1 MAYSYLSPEN
11 TATEKGHASGTAQ
24 TALLG
29 STAPTTYASNT
40 GHTAQATRTDIGHA
54 ETHSEHTSHGTSH
67 SSHSSLHG
75 TGITLQQPGSNPEM
89 IVQLKVDLGE
99 LMECEEGTM
108 RQQIPENDRNSP
120 AALHS
125 TQDLQGMESD
135 ISGSIDTVASIPLK
149 GCGRSKDS
157 DDDDDGR
164 RKRMQIIAYQLS
176 SVRSSNLADE
186 ANGEDLHGILPG
198 LEVVAMSLPHDDGD
212 SRSSRVGD
220 STIDVLVLPEQ
231 LTRQSPVPDGG
242 GCRDRD
248 GGGMWESDSNHI
260 GSGGGFNCE
269 QDVRSSGGD
278 LSDCAHWRGSNR
290 QPLQP
295 QLSSS
300 VYRVGCPAGDGFR
313 SRQESDVAR
322 MPNQPRSLGVQAV
335 EEQVEN
341 SVMLVFAEPGDRYGT
356 VMLKVVPDYCG
367 AVLTAPFSEQRHI
380 EPSTHNNGPAL
391 ESIDHRQRE
400 RDALRLQS
408 WWHGG
413 NHRKRFL
420 ALLLSE
426 LSGRTLMWSK
436 TSRRLPSYG
445 P

>member
-1 MAYSYLSPEN
+1 
-11 TATEKGHASGTAQ
+11 
-24 TALLG
+24 
-29 STAPTTYASNT
+29 
-40 GHTAQATRTDIGHA
+40 
-54 ETHSEHTSHGTSH
+54 
-67 SSHSSLHG
+67 
-75 TGITLQQPGSNPEM
+75 
-89 IVQLKVDLGE
+89 
-99 LMECEEGTM
+99 
-108 RQQIPENDRNSP
+108 
-120 AALHS
+120 
-125 TQDLQGMESD
+125 
-135 ISGSIDTVASIPLK
+135 
-149 GCGRSKDS
+149 
-157 DDDDDGR
+157 
-164 RKRMQIIAYQLS
+164 
-176 SVRSSNLADE
+176 
-186 ANGEDLHGILPG
+186 
-198 LEVVAMSLPHDDGD
+198 MSLPHDDGD

-242 GCRDRD
+242 GYRDRD

-269 QDVRSSGGD
+269 QDVRSGGGD

-413 NHRKRFL
+413 NHRKRFI

-426 LSGRTLMWSK
+426 FSGRKLMAKDFPKAAQLRTKNPVSFGYPRIVVSIAWDIERSSGTVIDVLELSFVSGGFYGIVLLAYLTL
-436 TSRRLPSYG
+436 RLAIVLFKAEKNLV
-445 P
+445 